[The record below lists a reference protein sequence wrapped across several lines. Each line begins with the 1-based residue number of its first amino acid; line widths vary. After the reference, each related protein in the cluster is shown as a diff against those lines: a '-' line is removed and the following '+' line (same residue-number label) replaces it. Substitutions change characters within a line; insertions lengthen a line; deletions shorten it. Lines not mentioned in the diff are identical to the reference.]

1 MQPLKHPENDDIRW
15 YNLQSAL
22 RISFFLMTGH
32 TIRNGL
38 TLVGYDY
45 AHRLIPNR
53 FRTLH
58 VLFEL
63 NMQSFPFEIFLMG
76 GC

>member
-1 MQPLKHPENDDIRW
+1 
-15 YNLQSAL
+15 
-22 RISFFLMTGH
+22 MTGH
-32 TIRNGL
+32 AIRNGL

-63 NMQSFPFEIFLMG
+63 NIQSFSFEIFLMG